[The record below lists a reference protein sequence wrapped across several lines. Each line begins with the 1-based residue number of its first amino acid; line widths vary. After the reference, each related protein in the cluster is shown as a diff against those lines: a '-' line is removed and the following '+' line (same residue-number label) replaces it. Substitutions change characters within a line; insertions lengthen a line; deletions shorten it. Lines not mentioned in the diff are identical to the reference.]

1 MKLPQKKSKKFA
13 KWIPAILLPV
23 VMVLFAWNSFMIPDN
38 LTLIEGQK
46 YEYKTLLPVSTSIEG
61 DGSKVVVKAFGVV
74 TQKVVDVD
82 TIPETKVMVSGKPIG
97 IKMTSEGV
105 LVTGFIGFLSNEKIF
120 VTP

>member
-61 DGSKVVVKAFGVV
+61 DGSKVVVKAFGER
-74 TQKVVDVD
+74 QANRYKDD
-82 TIPETKVMVSGKPIG
+82 IG
-97 IKMTSEGV
+97 RCPCNRFYR
-105 LVTGFIGFLSNEKIF
+105 LF
-120 VTP
+120 VE